1 MTNMVTFK
9 VFLLLFVSD
18 LLFTDGAHNIL
29 FPIGGLFNSKNLPD
43 SEMVFDNI
51 VKIGTTKVYHGRAIH
66 SRVLDSY
73 STALELCPLTSD
85 NKGFVALVDAR
96 PTHGICD
103 ITCLICNR
111 LNISHL
117 ILGWEP
123 PATLEHD
130 SYTFSYHPPWELI
143 SKSYA
148 TLIKTLQWDKFTFLY
163 EDDGSFLR
171 LQEVINSWPYKQEQ
185 ILYRKLDPNGDNR
198 ELFKYI
204 IKVEHMSFHVLDCD
218 VKNIQKYM
226 EEIVKV
232 ENSTQYL
239 SFILTALDA
248 YTVDLKSVPDL
259 RANVSTMHLTKLND
273 ESWKDLDVD
282 VEGRSVRL
290 ETALAADALHHLDK
304 AIRSMG
310 IATIDDSIRSQLVI
324 EDPPSLCF
332 RDSKADYE
340 AVAWSLGSKLRDALL
355 KTTCEGFTG
364 TISFDTSGK
373 RQNFILWYSKLNTE
387 SRFSYVGY
395 WDSKMD
401 VLVPQ
406 IDVTER
412 SSARSSKNVIRI
424 VSRNERPYFEI
435 DETNATAK
443 PRGYAVELTEKIF
456 EYIKNKS
463 KTREEFLYEFYRVK
477 GDSYGNPIAGTKKW
491 DGVIGEL
498 LEHNAELAICD
509 LTITSD
515 RNAVVDFSTPFMS
528 LGISLLTK
536 ESEPL
541 ETNMFSFIEPL
552 SLDVWLYLATTYII
566 VSFVLLICARMSQ
579 GDWVN
584 PHPCNQNPE
593 NLQNIWSLYNCM
605 WLTMGS
611 IMTQG
616 CDILPRA
623 AGSRWV
629 TGIWWF
635 FALIVTASYTA
646 NMSTFLSANRRSNEI
661 KDISELAGKT
671 DIAYGTLYNAS
682 TYKFFEN
689 SNDTLYKKL
698 WSVMKSAKPSV
709 FTVSND
715 DGRDRV
721 MRSKGKYAFFM
732 ESTSIEYYMQ
742 KYCNLKMIGKL
753 DSKDYG
759 IAMPKNSPYK
769 SMIDSAILAL
779 QESGQLSEL
788 KKKWWEQDNDDKKCE
803 KTEADKDDGGSL
815 QMKNTSGIF
824 LVLCVGG
831 VIGTIVAIID
841 FLLHAHKICVKEKVT
856 FKEAIAS
863 EWRASFNPR
872 ALHKPAAPPRSAAPS
887 TATPSPLRE
896 RSQSRAVSVL
906 RAASSFINFDEIY

>member
-1 MTNMVTFK
+1 MISMAILK
-9 VFLLLFVSD
+9 VFLLLFVSN
-18 LLFTDGAHNIL
+18 LLVTDGAHNIL
-29 FPIGGLFNSKNLPD
+29 LPIGGLFNSKNLPD
-43 SEMVFDNI
+43 SEIVFDNI
-51 VKIGTTKVYHGRAIH
+51 VKIGTTKVYHGKAIH
-66 SRVLDSY
+66 SQVLDM
-73 STALELCPLTSD
+73 CPITSD
-85 NKGFVALVDAR
+85 SKGFAALVDAR

-117 ILGWEP
+117 LLGWEP
-123 PATLEHD
+123 PATLEQD
-130 SYTFSYHPPWELI
+130 SYSFSYHPPWELI
-143 SKSYA
+143 SKAYA
-148 TLIKTLQWDKFTFLY
+148 TLIKTLQWDKFTFFY

-171 LQEVINSWPYKQEQ
+171 LQEVINSWPYNREQ
-185 ILYRKLDPNGDNR
+185 ILYQKLDPNGDNR
-198 ELFKYI
+198 ETFKHVF
-204 IKVEHMSFHVLDCD
+204 KVEHMSYHIIDCD
-218 VKNIQKYM
+218 VRNIERYM
-226 EEIVKV
+226 EEIIKV

-248 YTVDLKSVPDL
+248 YTVDLKSVPEL
-259 RANVSTMHLTKLND
+259 RANVSTMHLTKPND

-282 VEGRSVRL
+282 VQDRSVRL
-290 ETALAADALHHLDK
+290 ETALAADALYHLDK
-304 AIRSMG
+304 AIRSLG
-310 IATIDDSIRSQLVI
+310 IATVEDSVRSQLVI

-332 RDSKADYE
+332 RDSRADYE
-340 AVAWSLGSKLRDALL
+340 AGAWSLGSKLRDALL
-355 KTTCEGFTG
+355 KTTYTGFTG
-364 TISFDTSGK
+364 TISFDKFGK
-373 RQNFILWYSKLNTE
+373 RKNFLLHYSKLSTE
-387 SRFSYVGY
+387 SRFTYVGY
-395 WDSKMD
+395 WESKTD
-401 VLVPQ
+401 VLVSQ
-406 IDVTER
+406 IDVPER
-412 SSARSSKNVIRI
+412 SSVRSSKTAIRI
-424 VSRNERPYFEI
+424 VSRIERPYFEI
-435 DETNATAK
+435 DETNATAT
-443 PRGYAVELTEKIF
+443 PRGYVVDLAHKIF
-456 EYIKNKS
+456 EEIKNKLNM
-463 KTREEFLYEFYRVK
+463 KEDFLYEFYRVK

-509 LTITSD
+509 LTISSD

-528 LGISLLTK
+528 LGISLLTR
-536 ESEPL
+536 ESEPV
-541 ETNMFSFIEPL
+541 ETNMFSFIKPL

-629 TGIWWF
+629 AGMWWF

-646 NMSTFLSANRRSNEI
+646 NMSTFLSASRRSTEI
-661 KDISELAGKT
+661 KEISDLVGKT
-671 DIAYGTLYNAS
+671 GIAYGTLNNAS
-682 TYKFFEN
+682 TYKIQMTPSTKNF
-689 SNDTLYKKL
+689 
-698 WSVMKSAKPSV
+698 WGVMKSAKPTV
-709 FTVSND
+709 FTTSNEE
-715 DGRDRV
+715 GRDRV
-721 MRSKGKYAFFM
+721 QKSEGKYAFFM

-742 KYCNLKMIGKL
+742 KYCDLKMIGKL

-769 SMIDSAILAL
+769 SLIDSAILAL

-788 KKKWWEQDNDDKKCE
+788 KKKWWEEEDSNKKCKKEENNEDDK
-803 KTEADKDDGGSL
+803 GSL

-824 LVLCVGG
+824 LVLAIGG
-831 VIGTIVAIID
+831 VIGLIVAVID
-841 FLLHAHKICVKEKVT
+841 FLLHAKKICVKERVT

-863 EWRASFNPR
+863 EWRASLNPKV
-872 ALHKPAAPPRSAAPS
+872 LHKPAAPPRSAAPS